1 MRTITLGHSPD
12 PDDAFMFYA
21 LASGAIDTGV
31 YQFVHE
37 LGDIETLNRRA
48 MARELEL
55 TAVSFAA
62 YPYLAADYQLLG
74 CGASVGPGYGP
85 LLVGRSREIE
95 LEGAT
100 IAIPG
105 QSTTAALALHLY
117 AAQVAPGI
125 ELKTRVVP
133 FDRIAE
139 TVAGG
144 GAELG
149 LLIHEGQ
156 LTYRADGLEAVVDL
170 GRWWGEETGLP
181 LPLGGNAV
189 RRDLGLQVIA
199 DLADLLKRSIEYAL
213 AHRAPALA
221 HAELFGRGLRPA
233 ETDRFVSMYV
243 NEWTID
249 LGERGR
255 RAVGL
260 LLERGHA
267 AGLVPAVKELDFAAP
282 GRGIQLGSGAGLPR
296 AQEEVER

>member
-21 LASGAIDTGV
+21 LASGAIDTGP
-31 YQFVHE
+31 YRFVHE

-48 MARELEL
+48 RARELEL
-55 TAVSFAA
+55 TALSFAA
-62 YPYLAADYQLLG
+62 YPHLAADYQLLS
-74 CGASVGPGYGP
+74 CGASVGSGYGP
-85 LLVGRSREIE
+85 LLVGRSREIA

-105 QSTTAALALHLY
+105 LTTTAALALHLF
-117 AAQVAPGI
+117 AAQAAPGI

-139 TVAGG
+139 MVASGD
-144 GAELG
+144 ADLG

-156 LTYRADGLEAVVDL
+156 LTYRRDGLEAVVDL

-189 RRDLGLQVIA
+189 RRDLGVQVIA
-199 DLADLLKRSIEYAL
+199 DLADLLKSSIEFAL
-213 AHRAPALA
+213 AHRPAALA
-221 HAELFGRGLRPA
+221 HAGAFGRGLKPA
-233 ETDRFVSMYV
+233 ETDRFVGMYV

-267 AGLVPAVKELDFAAP
+267 AGLVPAVRELDFAVP
-282 GRGIQLGSGAGLPR
+282 GGGRLGSDMEPPPAR
-296 AQEEVER
+296 EEVER